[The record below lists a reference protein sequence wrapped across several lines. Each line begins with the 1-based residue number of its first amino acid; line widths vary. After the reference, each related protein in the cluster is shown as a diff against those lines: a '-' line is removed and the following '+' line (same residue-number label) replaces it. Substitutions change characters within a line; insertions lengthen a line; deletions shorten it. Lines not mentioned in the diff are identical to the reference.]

1 MDQNEI
7 MMEHLDNLLDNV
19 DATIQEM
26 ELPSQTKRDLVSY
39 VYKLYQAA
47 ENAVE
52 EYTYEL
58 D

>member
-26 ELPSQTKRDLVSY
+26 ELPAQTKRDLVSY

-52 EYTYEL
+52 EYTYEPA
-58 D
+58 

>member
-19 DATIQEM
+19 DAVIQEM

>member
-19 DATIQEM
+19 DAIIQEM